1 MTFHPDQIVTNEEW
15 QRRHKGHDVVEEVE
29 VYPFSES
36 NAERRMYRWLCTT
49 CNESHLHK
57 METVDLHQVKQAA
70 IRDGHGKV
78 HTLPRPARHHNI
90 AHELYDTRGHALLE
104 DDEQGFILED
114 GSFVDRE
121 AGGDFAIKT
130 EQIEKLKWPPYLYS
144 EDLW

>member
-1 MTFHPDQIVTNEEW
+1 MTFPPDQIVTNEDW
-15 QRRHKGHDVVEEVE
+15 QKRHEGHEIEDVVEIF
-29 VYPFSES
+29 PFTTS
-36 NAERRMYRWLCTT
+36 NAEKRMHKRVCKK
-49 CNESHLHK
+49 CGSQHLYLV
-57 METVDLHQVKQAA
+57 ETVDLHQVKQAA
-70 IRDGHGKV
+70 IRDGQGKV